1 MHNKMN
7 KAKAFWEKYKYV
19 ILIFLVGTV
28 LLLLPSGKKS
38 SGNPASTTEPVA
50 AETTAAQEAQSA
62 ENRLAALLSQIDG
75 AGQVKVLL
83 SYRCSAETEY
93 ATDDGET
100 VIVSAGSGTQAAVER
115 KTIYPQYLGAVVV
128 CEGAASPQVRLDVLQ
143 AVAQFTGL
151 STDKISVLKLR
162 SDMESK

>member
-38 SGNPASTTEPVA
+38 SGSPASTTEPVA

-75 AGQVKVLL
+75 AGQVRV
-83 SYRCSAETEY
+83 
-93 ATDDGET
+93 D
-100 VIVSAGSGTQAAVER
+100 R
-115 KTIYPQYLGAVVV
+115 KSVV
-128 CEGAASPQVRLDVLQ
+128 
-143 AVAQFTGL
+143 
-151 STDKISVLKLR
+151 
-162 SDMESK
+162 